1 MATIKDVAERAGV
14 SSTTV
19 SHTINGTR
27 VVDPATQERVWA
39 AVRELR
45 YRPNSLARG
54 LRRRQTHTIG
64 LIIPDNANPFFAD
77 LARAIEDV
85 GFAEGY
91 SVILCNSD
99 RSQEKE
105 AAYIEVLLS
114 KQVDGLIL
122 ASTGDTHDALRQVL
136 LAGLPIVM
144 IPGGLPDVPVDI
156 VMSHEE
162 EAGATAARYLLG
174 LGHRRIGCITGPRET
189 SASAGRI
196 AGFRHALTEAGIDL
210 PSEVVVRGDFRVE
223 GGRDGM
229 AELLR
234 RDLGL
239 SAVFVANDAM
249 AIGALSAIRSAG
261 LQVPDDMSVIGFDGI
276 WLGAAAVPPLTT
288 IGHSFPK
295 VGEAAV
301 RLLLDRMRDSSRPP
315 RREFL
320 HAHLIERESCRA
332 LSASDP
338 RLRSSDERR
347 SSSPTVVAGS

>member
-1 MATIKDVAERAGV
+1 MPTIKDVAERAGV
-14 SSTTV
+14 SPTTV

-39 AVRELR
+39 AVRELG
-45 YRPNSLARG
+45 YRPNGLARG

-77 LARAIEDV
+77 LARSIEDV
-85 GFAEGY
+85 GFANGY

-122 ASTGDTHDALRQVL
+122 ASTGDNLDALRQVM

-144 IPGGLPDVPVDI
+144 IPGGLPDVPVDV

-162 EAGATAARYLLG
+162 EAGALAARYLIG
-174 LGHRRIGCITGPRET
+174 LGHRRIGCITGPRDT
-189 SASAGRI
+189 SASAGRVT
-196 AGFRHALTEAGIDL
+196 GFRAALAEAGIDL
-210 PSEVVVRGDFRVE
+210 PPEATVKGDFRVG

-239 SAVFVANDAM
+239 TAVFVANDAM
-249 AIGALSAIRSAG
+249 ALGALSAIRAAG
-261 LQVPDDMSVIGFDGI
+261 LQVPDDISIIGFDGI
-276 WLGAAAVPPLTT
+276 WLGEAAVPPLTT
-288 IGHSFPK
+288 IGHSLPK

-301 RLLLDRMRDSSRPP
+301 RLLLDRMRDPSLPA
-315 RREFL
+315 RRELL
-320 HAHLIERESCRA
+320 HAALIERESCRA
-332 LSASDP
+332 VNSTVSRRGA
-338 RLRSSDERR
+338 SDERR
-347 SSSPTVVAGS
+347 TRPPAAVAGS